1 MKTKSIFSAWPGNT
15 QEVRQKSMH
24 AAVKCH
30 CKWRGRGMHDVE
42 WVLAAGLVLYIG
54 LYTKNI
60 KYVTKYLSVI
70 YAFWICYNRPY
81 VLLFEPIFPYNIYFS
96 REVLAGRTGPPRGP
110 HAARGPQ
117 VGHPWSKLS
126 WAFMINTNIDCYE
139 WYSRTSLPRWSLE
152 RSIFPRLV
160 LLHHEGKQSIFVL

>member
-1 MKTKSIFSAWPGNT
+1 MK
-15 QEVRQKSMH
+15 
-24 AAVKCH
+24 
-30 CKWRGRGMHDVE
+30 GRGMHDVE

-70 YAFWICYNRPY
+70 YAFWVCYNRPY
-81 VLLFEPIFPYNIYFS
+81 VLLFEPIFPYNVYFS

-117 VGHPWSKLS
+117 VGHPCCTLCTHYSISAPPTFQHWTFSLIETLLFFKS
-126 WAFMINTNIDCYE
+126 INQSFSHPFIH
-139 WYSRTSLPRWSLE
+139 S
-152 RSIFPRLV
+152 SIHFFIA
-160 LLHHEGKQSIFVL
+160 HAKK